1 MNIVLVSPNFP
12 PNYYHFATALRRLE
26 ANVLGLGD
34 APYHELRP
42 ELRAALTEYYKVDNL
57 SNYEQLVRACGY
69 LTHRYGKLE
78 RLESHNEYWLETDAR
93 LREDFNIPGPRP
105 VHLDVLK
112 RKSRMKRVYQRAG
125 GDAARG
131 KLVRTLRMAQDFAA
145 EVGYPLIAKPDVG
158 VGAANTFKVN
168 NDAELQRFF
177 EIKPPVAYFLEEF
190 VQGELYSFDG
200 LADQEGEAVFFTA
213 HHFNRGIMDVV
224 NEDLDMYY
232 YSLREIPEDLY
243 AAGMRALRAFDVRER
258 FFHIEFFR
266 TPERLLLLEIN
277 MRPPGGLTL
286 DMFNYAND
294 IDVYQGWAEMV
305 LFGKFS
311 MSYSRP
317 YHCAYIGRK
326 WRRPYRL
333 DFDAVLQRYGSLI
346 VQHEPIS
353 PVLAPAIGEYGY
365 VLRSPELPVLQEAIE
380 AILALR

>member
-42 ELRAALTEYYKVDNL
+42 ELRAGLTEYYKVDNL

-105 VHLDVLK
+105 AQLDVLK

-125 GDAARG
+125 GDVARG

-158 VGAANTFKVN
+158 VGAANTFKIN

-177 EIKPPVAYFLEEF
+177 EIKPPVVYFLEEF

-200 LADQEGEAVFFTA
+200 LADQEGEAAFFTA

-311 MSYSRP
+311 ISYSRP

-333 DFDAVLQRYGSLI
+333 DFDAVLQQYGSLI

>member
-42 ELRAALTEYYKVDNL
+42 ELRAGLTEYYKVDNL

-105 VHLDVLK
+105 AQLDVLK

-125 GDAARG
+125 GDVARG

-158 VGAANTFKVN
+158 VGAANTFKIN

-177 EIKPPVAYFLEEF
+177 EIKPPVVYFLEEF

-365 VLRSPELPVLQEAIE
+365 VLRSSELPVLQEAIE

>member
-42 ELRAALTEYYKVDNL
+42 ELRAGLTEYYKVDNL

-105 VHLDVLK
+105 AQLDVLK

-125 GDAARG
+125 GDVARG

-158 VGAANTFKVN
+158 VGAANTFKIN

-177 EIKPPVAYFLEEF
+177 EIKPPVVYFLEEF

-200 LADQEGEAVFFTA
+200 LADQEGEAAFFTA

-333 DFDAVLQRYGSLI
+333 DFDAVLQQYGSLI